1 MGSGGVHLGA
11 VATMNGIG
19 TATQLLPGARK
30 TMIFS
35 SVGGSRLLVKDR
47 TGIQARPWMGWL
59 AGPAKLGCG
68 QVSVSFIFFS
78 ASYSF
83 SIFCFAVLNSN

>member
-1 MGSGGVHLGA
+1 MGSGGVHLGT
-11 VATMNGIG
+11 VATTDGIG
-19 TATQLLPGARK
+19 TATQLLPGARN

-35 SVGGSRLLVKDR
+35 FVGGSRLTVKDR
-47 TGIQARPWMGWL
+47 TVFQARPRMGWL
-59 AGPAKLGCG
+59 AGPAKLGYG

-83 SIFCFAVLNSN
+83 SIFYFAVLNSN